1 LQAIYFLNMIERFL
15 TKKCK
20 TMELWFLFDSFSFWL
35 FVYIKKLTTFWPT
48 ISIRLPEKIPNCCNA
63 ADRLKCNFC
72 PLNMICISDEGT
84 RVFLSS
90 SSMSS
95 PTVGGVGLYIE
106 ISWRSEPFFLLKRVQ
121 NLSFIQ
127 QKLNSNQKIFSSLSP
142 CWTSSLSM
150 NNCGRDILLF
160 KIKKIEIEWTDD
172 MLEFCVK

>member
-1 LQAIYFLNMIERFL
+1 MQAIYFLNMRFL

-48 ISIRLPEKIPNCCNA
+48 ISIRLPEKMPNCCKA

-106 ISWRSEPFFLLKRVQ
+106 ISWRSEPFF
-121 NLSFIQ
+121 F
-127 QKLNSNQKIFSSLSP
+127 
-142 CWTSSLSM
+142 
-150 NNCGRDILLF
+150 
-160 KIKKIEIEWTDD
+160 IKKGSKFKFHTTKVLIRIKRFFRLSHHAELLAWVWTIVDETFFF
-172 MLEFCVK
+172 LKLKK